1 MLEYKRLKQN
11 DLFSTIER
19 NAISVD
25 TVTVLVHNVSSLPRY
40 VGDIVSGNIIINN
53 YIIGFT
59 ETQIKP
65 SDCTSKIGETLSF
78 FNINFNSNENKFL
91 SSPYGYRNDVALL
104 NEFDANG
111 VSILSF
117 KKQTFANRV
126 FALMLGY
133 RKQSMHMQEFF
144 RMLQYL

>member
-65 SDCTSKIGETLSF
+65 SDCTSKIREILSF

-104 NEFDANG
+104 NEFDANE